1 MVYEGAFKTKLPH
14 TGSHEPTG
22 TIAALGP
29 DVSGEWKVGD
39 RVGVYLFTNPC
50 GSCSG
55 CKWYSATFGQKP
67 KARYCDNRTMCGIVG
82 TDGGFAEYM
91 LAHDEA
97 VVKIPE
103 EVSFEQAAPM
113 MCAGATVW
121 NGILEA
127 NLQKG
132 QTLAIVGIGALG
144 LLGIQFAKALGYRVV
159 AVRNRDLTQI
169 QEAEVSPALRPDLT
183 VNPKDETS
191 IQQILDFTD
200 GIGLHP
206 AVVCNDKGDDKWT
219 GAC

>member
-1 MVYEGAFKTKLPH
+1 MIE
-14 TGSHEPTG
+14 
-22 TIAALGP
+22 
-29 DVSGEWKVGD
+29 
-39 RVGVYLFTNPC
+39 
-50 GSCSG
+50 
-55 CKWYSATFGQKP
+55 
-67 KARYCDNRTMCGIVG
+67 
-82 TDGGFAEYM
+82 
-91 LAHDEA
+91 
-97 VVKIPE
+97 
-103 EVSFEQAAPM
+103 AAPM

-206 AVVCNDKGDDKWT
+206 AVVCNDKGGRQVDRSLLNGKSRTLGEFGPELCGRRSYQLDAASAGSMETSPRHHDIRAPQFSAYLIPAVYAVSDWVAAAKRNS
-219 GAC
+219 

>member
-1 MVYEGAFKTKLPH
+1 MQLVASGFCHTDHMVYEGAFKTKLPH

-103 EVSFEQAAPM
+103 EVSFERKYDR
-113 MCAGATVW
+113 
-121 NGILEA
+121 
-127 NLQKG
+127 LQ
-132 QTLAIVGIGALG
+132 L
-144 LLGIQFAKALGYRVV
+144 
-159 AVRNRDLTQI
+159 
-169 QEAEVSPALRPDLT
+169 SPLFSCLR
-183 VNPKDETS
+183 S
-191 IQQILDFTD
+191 
-200 GIGLHP
+200 
-206 AVVCNDKGDDKWT
+206 
-219 GAC
+219 